1 MRKIFI
7 NEVVKYALIIGI
19 SVIALVWAALSRS
32 TMSTLEATLDNY
44 LQSSINIIEF
54 DNKQHDI
61 LLEDYKAESI
71 STATSIALLIQ
82 ADSTY

>member
-44 LQSSINIIEF
+44 LQSSINISSSLNDF
-54 DNKQHDI
+54 LKSSSNF
-61 LLEDYKAESI
+61 
-71 STATSIALLIQ
+71 
-82 ADSTY
+82 

>member
-44 LQSSINIIEF
+44 LQS
-54 DNKQHDI
+54 
-61 LLEDYKAESI
+61 
-71 STATSIALLIQ
+71 
-82 ADSTY
+82 